1 MRLAADE
8 LHVHVRHQPA
18 QQRLRRRR
26 RAAAYQAVHLLQ
38 ADVGALGADLLRHI
52 PVLILKLRGEAR
64 FQAVAQFPVLLRQV
78 VVVVL
83 LLEHQ
88 LLVHGLLRGE
98 ERRQHV
104 LRDDVSAA
112 VVAQVEHQLLDA
124 RRLELAGRL
133 HQLLDGMEVETGI
146 GQVAH
151 LLAAE
156 LVDGVAEDGV
166 LVHRPGG
173 QLHTFAQ
180 GVDGVGGGLVAAQV
194 HLQRGG
200 IVEVGVV
207 LRRQVSPVQ
216 ADDDVA
222 SVQPRLGRRRTG
234 VDKVDG
240 RHALVTVLGKQIH
253 RQIPAEGG
261 RHALHA
267 AGEGVHVVGQ
277 HGPLVDEF
285 LPLVVA
291 DAVHRPD
298 GVRVGLDVPRVE
310 VGADLVTPV
319 VERAHHVL
327 AEHVGIIDFFGHLL
341 RFRTTARLFA
351 GILVGTACKDA
362 ASQQEGQHHAE

>member
-1 MRLAADE
+1 
-8 LHVHVRHQPA
+8 
-18 QQRLRRRR
+18 
-26 RAAAYQAVHLLQ
+26 
-38 ADVGALGADLLRHI
+38 
-52 PVLILKLRGEAR
+52 
-64 FQAVAQFPVLLRQV
+64 
-78 VVVVL
+78 
-83 LLEHQ
+83 
-88 LLVHGLLRGE
+88 
-98 ERRQHV
+98 
-104 LRDDVSAA
+104 
-112 VVAQVEHQLLDA
+112 
-124 RRLELAGRL
+124 
-133 HQLLDGMEVETGI
+133 MEVETGI

-207 LRRQVSPVQ
+207 LRRQVAPVQ

-222 SVQPRLGRRRTG
+222 AVQPRLGRRRTG

-267 AGEGVHVVGQ
+267 AGEGVHVIGQ
-277 HGPLVDEF
+277 HRPLVDV
-285 LPLVVA
+285 LLALVIA
-291 DAVHRPD
+291 DAIHRPD
-298 GVRVGLDVPRVE
+298 GVRVGLDVPRLE
-310 VGADLVTPV
+310 VGADLLAPV
-319 VERAHHVL
+319 IERTHHVL
-327 AEHVGIIDFFGHLL
+327 AEHVGIIDFLGHLL
-341 RFRTTARLFA
+341 LFRTTAQLFA